1 MFWEVYGQSRGRKVS
16 VSLLPGQGEI
26 TVGVMRRS
34 RQKVRVILAKST
46 SFKIFR
52 AVRK

>member
-1 MFWEVYGQSRGRKVS
+1 MS
-16 VSLLPGQGEI
+16 VGVMAVGAMSVGEI